1 MLVSPAGF
9 ADPAIAEAIAGFY
22 APHVVRLRAEQH
34 AAFAGNAIALA
45 PRRAWM
51 SQAAADSLDSGQRQV
66 LATAGF
72 ALGQVP
78 LAAIEAGGG
87 SLRCCVAEVF

>member
-1 MLVSPAGF
+1 MQRDQRQPGQPQDQRAARL
-9 ADPAIAEAIAGFY
+9 DP
-22 APHVVRLRAEQH
+22 
-34 AAFAGNAIALA
+34 
-45 PRRAWM
+45 
-51 SQAAADSLDSGQRQV
+51 GQRQV

-72 ALGQVP
+72 SLGQVP

>member
-1 MLVSPAGF
+1 M
-9 ADPAIAEAIAGFY
+9 
-22 APHVVRLRAEQH
+22 VRLRAEQQ

-45 PRRAWM
+45 PGRAWM
-51 SQAAADSLDSGQRQV
+51 SQAAADSLDPGQRQV